1 MQGLALDPAN
11 LFVVRVQEV
20 SVGDELSSPS
30 VFLLPYGLSG
40 MDDHLVLASHQIQQ
54 EFGFLFGRKSKDLR
68 SVLIVP
74 PHDEVPLFELME
86 NKICAKR
93 IDRPIIDTMN

>member
-20 SVGDELSSPS
+20 SVGDELSGPG

-40 MDDHLVLASHQIQQ
+40 MDDHLVLASHQIYQA
-54 EFGFLFGRKSKDLR
+54 FGLLFGRKSKDLR
-68 SVLIVP
+68 SVLILP
-74 PHDEVPLFELME
+74 PHDEAPLIGSRV